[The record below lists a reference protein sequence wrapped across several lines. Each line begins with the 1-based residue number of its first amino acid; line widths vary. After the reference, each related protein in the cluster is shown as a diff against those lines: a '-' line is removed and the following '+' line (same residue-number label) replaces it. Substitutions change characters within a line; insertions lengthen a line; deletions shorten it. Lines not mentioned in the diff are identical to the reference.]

1 MGPPNPGASQA
12 SLPMNVTEAV
22 GQRIST
28 RAFLPTQISRADL
41 ADLLETAQRA
51 PSGGNVQPWRVVAV
65 AGAEKDAI
73 IAMAAEELLAN
84 PRAVVET
91 DRPVYP
97 DFHELDP
104 VYDARRRRVGE
115 MMYEV
120 IGIPREDKAARLA
133 WFFNNYR
140 FFGAPV
146 GLFLVI
152 DKRMGHGQWAHM
164 GMYMQTIALL
174 AEERGW
180 GTCMQECWSRLRP
193 QLHARFGLSE
203 HDMVYAGISIGEPDP
218 NDPVNEL
225 YAERAPQDEVVE
237 FRGFSA

>member
-1 MGPPNPGASQA
+1 
-12 SLPMNVTEAV
+12 MNVTEAV

-28 RAFLPTQISRADL
+28 RAFLQTPISRADL
-41 ADLLETAQRA
+41 ADLLQTAQRA
-51 PSGGNVQPWRVVAV
+51 PSGGNVQPWRVIAV

-97 DFHELDP
+97 DFRELDP
-104 VYDARRRRVGE
+104 VYDLRRRRVGE
-115 MMYEV
+115 MMYEA
-120 IGIPREDKAARLA
+120 IGIPRVDKSARQA

-193 QLHARFGLSE
+193 QLHARFGLGE

-218 NDPVNEL
+218 SDPVNEL
-225 YAERAPQDEVVE
+225 YAERAPQDEVVT
-237 FRGFSA
+237 FKGFD

>member
-1 MGPPNPGASQA
+1 MH
-12 SLPMNVTEAV
+12 VFEAV
-22 GQRIST
+22 RQRIST
-28 RAFLPTQISRADL
+28 RAFLPTAISRADL

-51 PSGGNVQPWRVVAV
+51 PSGGNVQPWRVIAC

-73 IAMAAEELLAN
+73 IAMAEAELREN
-84 PRAVVET
+84 PSAVIET

-97 DFHELDP
+97 DFRLLDP

-115 MMYEV
+115 MLYEQ
-120 IGIPREDKAARLA
+120 IGIPREDRFARLA

-180 GTCMQECWSRLRP
+180 ATCMQECWSRLRP
-193 QLHARFGLSE
+193 QLHTRFGLDE
-203 HDMVYAGISIGEPDP
+203 NHMVYAGISLGVPDKS
-218 NDPVNEL
+218 DPVNGL
-225 YAERAPQDEVVE
+225 YADRAPQEEVVA
-237 FRGFSA
+237 FRGW